1 MSKIFVLGGDGFCG
15 WPTSLHLAALGHDV
29 HIVDNLV
36 RRATDDELSVQSL
49 TPIHSMQDR
58 LDAWAALGHSPM
70 TFHHLD
76 IADDYD
82 RLRDLLSAERP
93 DSIVHLAEQRAAPYS
108 MRSPFH
114 KRYTVENNTRTTH
127 NLLCALVEIGLDAH
141 VVHLGTMGVYGY
153 GTAGLSIPE
162 GYLKATVKSDAGPT
176 DIEFLYP
183 ADPGSVYHMTK
194 TLDALMFS
202 YYNKNDKL
210 RITDLH
216 QGIVWGGTTPETSAA
231 EQLVNRFDY
240 DGDYGT
246 VLNRFLVQAAVGHP
260 LTVHGSGNQ
269 TRAFIH
275 IRDSVRCIQLA
286 IENPPARGQR
296 VEIFNQTTETHRLID
311 LATMIAEIT
320 GAEIR
325 FYKNPRNEAAVNE
338 LTVTNDKFLSLGLN
352 PTTLEEGL
360 LHEVMQVIKPYL
372 HRVDSGRI
380 PATALWT
387 RQNELDATGT
397 SEPHD
402 PKT

>member
-1 MSKIFVLGGDGFCG
+1 M
-15 WPTSLHLAALGHDV
+15 

-36 RRATDDELSVQSL
+36 RRAIDDELSVQSL
-49 TPIHSMQDR
+49 TPISSIEDR
-58 LDAWAALGHSPM
+58 LAAWSALGNEPIV
-70 TFHHLD
+70 FHNLD
-76 IADDYD
+76 LAADYD
-82 RLRDLLSAERP
+82 RFRDLLAAERP
-93 DSIVHLAEQRAAPYS
+93 DSVVHLAEQRAAPYS
-108 MRSPFH
+108 MRSPVH
-114 KRYTVENNTRTTH
+114 KRYTVENNTRATH
-127 NLLCALVEIGLDAH
+127 NLLCALVETNVDAH

-162 GYLKATVKSDAGPT
+162 GYLQATVQADDGPT

-202 YYNKNDKL
+202 YYNKNDQL

-216 QGIVWGGTTPETSAA
+216 QGIVWGGTTPQTSMADA
-231 EQLVNRFDY
+231 LVNRFDY

-246 VLNRFLVQAAVGHP
+246 VLNRFLVQAAIGHP
-260 LTVHGSGNQ
+260 LTVHGTGKQ

-286 IENPPARGQR
+286 IENPPERGQR

-311 LATMIAEIT
+311 LAGMIADIT

-338 LTVTNDKFLSLGLN
+338 LTVTNDKFLALGLN

-360 LHEVMQVIKPYL
+360 LHEVLEVIKPFL
-372 HRVDSGRI
+372 GRVDSDRI
-380 PATALWT
+380 PATSLWT
-387 RQNELDATGT
+387 ASNELDTTGT
-397 SEPHD
+397 TEPGGG
-402 PKT
+402 T

>member
-15 WPTSLHLAALGHDV
+15 WPTSLHLASLGHEV
-29 HIVDNLV
+29 HIVDSLI
-36 RRATDDELSVQSL
+36 RREIDDELGVQSL
-49 TPIHSMQDR
+49 TPIASIQDR
-58 LDAWAALGHSPM
+58 LTTWIETGGMPVA
-70 TFHHLD
+70 FHQVN

-82 RLRDLLSAERP
+82 EFRDLLAEHRP
-93 DSIVHLAEQRAAPYS
+93 DAIVHLAEQRAAPYS
-108 MRSPFH
+108 MRSPVH
-114 KRYTVENNTRTTH
+114 KRYTVENNTRATH
-127 NLLCALVEIGLDAH
+127 NLLCALVELDLDAH

-162 GYLKATVKSDAGPT
+162 GYLRATVQAESGPQ

-202 YYNKNDKL
+202 YYNKNDRL

-216 QGIVWGGTTPETSAA
+216 QGIVWGGTTPETSLAPN
-231 EQLVNRFDY
+231 LVNRFDY

-260 LTVHGSGNQ
+260 LTVHGTGHQ

-286 IENPPARGQR
+286 IENPPSRGQR

-311 LATMIAEIT
+311 LAQMIATIT

-338 LTVTNDKFLSLGLN
+338 LIVTNEKFLSLGLD

-360 LHEVMQVIKPYL
+360 LHEVMQVIKPHL
-372 HRVDSGRI
+372 DRVNTDRI

-387 RQNELDATGT
+387 RENELDKTG
-397 SEPHD
+397 SAENPE
-402 PKT
+402 

>member
-1 MSKIFVLGGDGFCG
+1 MLGGDGFCG
-15 WPTSLHLAALGHDV
+15 WPTSLHLAAIGHQV

-36 RRATDDELSVQSL
+36 RRRIDDELAVQSL
-49 TPIHSMQDR
+49 TPIRSIDER
-58 LDAWAALGHSPM
+58 LAAWTALGNDPLR
-70 TFHHLD
+70 FHQVD

-82 RLRDLLSAERP
+82 SFRDLLDAERP
-93 DSIVHLAEQRAAPYS
+93 DAIVHLAEQRAAPYS

-114 KRYTVENNTRTTH
+114 KRYTVENNTRATH
-127 NLLCALVEIGLDAH
+127 NLLCALVELELDAH

-162 GYLKATVKSDAGPT
+162 GYLQATVQADEGPT

-216 QGIVWGGTTPETSAA
+216 QGIVWGGTTPETASAD
-231 EQLVNRFDY
+231 ELVNRLDY

-246 VLNRFLVQAAVGHP
+246 VLNRFLVQAAIGHP
-260 LTVHGSGNQ
+260 LTVHGTGRQ

-286 IENPPARGQR
+286 IENPPERGQR

-311 LATMIAEIT
+311 LASLIASIT

-338 LTVTNDKFLSLGLN
+338 LTVTNDKFLALGLN

-360 LHEVMQVIKPYL
+360 LHEVLEVIKPHL
-372 HRVDSGRI
+372 DRVDNERI

-387 RQNELDATGT
+387 ATNELDTTGVA
-397 SEPHD
+397 D
-402 PKT
+402 PDSVER